1 MNPFETYLAQK
12 GFAKPTVY
20 QHSRYV
26 SRFLQWLETQ
36 QINPSDCTC
45 NDLLSWTDHLKGQK
59 DSIRLINCKLL
70 SVRHYFSFFQLKNKE
85 VNNPAAGLRLK
96 NQRKRILCGI
106 TGYEKL
112 EQFYQSYQITD
123 DRTLRN
129 KVILSLLI
137 YQGVTTDELHR
148 LKTGHVNLKEGR
160 IRIPGSKRS
169 NGRILHLQAF
179 QVLDMQQYLLTV
191 RTKLT
196 REQEGQLFLSMEGK
210 RELKNSLF
218 HLFRALKQ
226 TSPEIKN
233 AGQVRQSVIVYW
245 LSHHNLRQA
254 QYMAG
259 HKYVSSTERYRQNNI
274 DDLQKEIERLHPL
287 NNSVS

>member
-1 MNPFETYLAQK
+1 MNTFETYLAQK
-12 GFAKPTVY
+12 GFAKPTIC

-26 SRFLQWLETQ
+26 SRFLEWLQTQ
-36 QINPSDCTC
+36 QINPSDCTY
-45 NDLLSWTDHLKGQK
+45 NDLLSWTDHRRGQK

-70 SVRHYFSFFQLKNKE
+70 LVRHYFSFFQLENKE
-85 VNNPAAGLRLK
+85 VNSPAAGLRLE
-96 NQRKRILCGI
+96 NQRKRLLCGI

-112 EQFYQSYQITD
+112 EQLYQCCQVTD
-123 DRTLRN
+123 GRTLRN

-160 IRIPGSKRS
+160 IKIPGSKRS
-169 NGRILHLQAF
+169 NGRILHMQAF
-179 QVLDMQQYLLTV
+179 HILDLQQYLLTV
-191 RTKLT
+191 RTRLT
-196 REQEGQLFLSMEGK
+196 KESEGQFFLSMEGK

-226 TSPEIKN
+226 TSPDIKN
-233 AGQVRQSVIVYW
+233 AGQIRQSVIVHW
-245 LSHHNLRQA
+245 LRHHNLRQT
-254 QYMAG
+254 QYVAG

-287 NNSVS
+287 NNSIS